1 MTVRAGYGVN
11 YNLGA
16 YGSIA
21 QKLAAQPPFAVTSTS
36 LGTAFVPLLVV
47 DPFAA
52 VDSATTTNS
61 FGIDRTYDLGVAQ
74 IWNGDVQKDLPRNVT
89 VSLGYTGTKGSNLD
103 IQRAPNRNPDG
114 GLRIEGVQPFLW
126 QSSEG
131 RSTLHCVH
139 RARAQAAVARHL
151 VRRRLCLVARL
162 RQRVVVWRRRWDG
175 GAKRSGSRSRV
186 GPLDLRAPARGE
198 RRLHDRAAVGH
209 RPALAQQHQPA
220 GAALRRLELER
231 DLRGAVRRSLH
242 AARDR
247 QLRRRR
253 RRASTG
259 RCAPTTTAA
268 TSI

>member
-47 DPFAA
+47 DPFAS
-52 VDSATTTNS
+52 VDSCDDDELVRHRPHLRPRRRADLERRRAEGS
-61 FGIDRTYDLGVAQ
+61 AAQPDRQPRLHRHEGLEPRHSAGAEPQPRWRPAHRRRAAVPVA
-74 IWNGDVQKDLPRNVT
+74 VLRRA
-89 VSLGYTGTKGSNLD
+89 LD
-103 IQRAPNRNPDG
+103 AP
-114 GLRIEGVQPFLW
+114 LA
-126 QSSEG
+126 
-131 RSTLHCVH
+131 H

-162 RQRVVVWRRRWDG
+162 RQRLVFWRRRRHG
-175 GAKRSGSRSRV
+175 RAERSGSRGRV
-186 GPLDLRAPARGE
+186 GPIELRAPPRGQ

-220 GAALRRLELER
+220 RAALRRLELER
-231 DLRGAVRRSLH
+231 RPSSRSPAVPS
-242 AARDR
+242 
-247 QLRRRR
+247 
-253 RRASTG
+253 RRA
-259 RCAPTTTAA
+259 
-268 TSI
+268 